1 MTESQWML
9 FSVIIMTVL
18 AVYSIGSQEV
28 YATGTDELMVKMIQ
42 VDSKISSL
50 ENSDSNFSALTIGK
64 ASFEMNQIKKTL
76 LEINE
81 INDRNNDKVNK
92 IYDYL
97 KTNYST
103 LFEKYQKDV
112 KEYQKENGLTMQ
124 EKQLVSELLQ
134 NKITFEINETKENFE
149 KTEQELIKITIK
161 DTKAKEDYQKLVNI
175 IGTKLA
181 NEANGGITEKISH
194 KIAIKEITSSK
205 TWDLAIPAI
214 DRIINQSNNDDVK
227 EKLVEI
233 KQDIKKLLDKKEKQ
247 TNQNQIL
254 ALKSSEGVRGI
265 NLIEFNSYVLEN
277 PFILDQI
284 FETELIE
291 SLTNSEK
298 IISEF
303 EEKLERDLVLKIE
316 ESNTLQIIE
325 SIIETELTEV
335 LDDVNEISDD
345 EDNKIDEVREKQ
357 RKDASEKKGDNRSD
371 KAKEILKNKENN
383 KGAENSNG
391 NGNSNGNKA

>member
-1 MTESQWML
+1 MTETRWML
-9 FSVIIMTVL
+9 VSVIIMTVL
-18 AVYSIGSQEV
+18 AVYSIGNQEV

-50 ENSDSNFSALTIGK
+50 ENSDSNFNESSISN
-64 ASFEMNQIKKTL
+64 ASFKMNQIEKSL

-81 INDRNNDKVNK
+81 VNNGNNDKVNK

-97 KTNYST
+97 KTNYNT

-112 KEYQKENGLTMQ
+112 KEYQKENGLTIQ
-124 EKQLVSELLQ
+124 EKKLVRELLQ

-149 KTEQELIKITIK
+149 KTQQELIKITIK

-181 NEANGGITEKISH
+181 NEANGGHVPKISH
-194 KIAIKEITSSK
+194 KIAIKEIASSK

-214 DRIINQSNNDDVK
+214 DRIINQSNNDEMK
-227 EKLVEI
+227 EKLMEI
-233 KQDIKKLLDKKEKQ
+233 KHKIKGLLDKMEKQ

-254 ALKSSEGVRGI
+254 SLKSSEKVGGI
-265 NLIEFNSYVLEN
+265 NLIEFNPYVLEN

-284 FETELIE
+284 FETEIIE
-291 SLTNSEK
+291 SLT
-298 IISEF
+298 
-303 EEKLERDLVLKIE
+303 
-316 ESNTLQIIE
+316 NTLQIIE
-325 SIIETELTEV
+325 PIIETELTEM
-335 LDDVNEISDD
+335 LDEVSEISDN
-345 EDNKIDEVREKQ
+345 EDNEIEQVREKQ

-371 KAKEILKNKENN
+371 KAKEVLKNKENN
-383 KGAENSNG
+383 KGAENG
-391 NGNSNGNKA
+391 KGNKA

>member
-1 MTESQWML
+1 ML
-9 FSVIIMTVL
+9 VSVIIMTVL
-18 AVYSIGSQEV
+18 AVYSIDNQEV

-50 ENSDSNFSALTIGK
+50 ENSDSSFSALTIGK
-64 ASFEMNQIKKTL
+64 ASFEMNQIKKSM

-124 EKQLVSELLQ
+124 EKKLVRDLLQ

-149 KTEQELIKITIK
+149 KTQQELIKITIK

-175 IGTKLA
+175 IGIKLA
-181 NEANGGITEKISH
+181 NEANGGDVPKISH
-194 KIAIKEITSSK
+194 KIAIKEIASSK

-214 DRIINQSNNDDVK
+214 DRIINQSNNDEMK

-233 KQDIKKLLDKKEKQ
+233 KHKIKGLLDKKEKQ
-247 TNQNQIL
+247 TNPQTQP
-254 ALKSSEGVRGI
+254 R
-265 NLIEFNSYVLEN
+265 
-277 PFILDQI
+277 
-284 FETELIE
+284 
-291 SLTNSEK
+291 
-298 IISEF
+298 
-303 EEKLERDLVLKIE
+303 
-316 ESNTLQIIE
+316 
-325 SIIETELTEV
+325 
-335 LDDVNEISDD
+335 
-345 EDNKIDEVREKQ
+345 
-357 RKDASEKKGDNRSD
+357 
-371 KAKEILKNKENN
+371 
-383 KGAENSNG
+383 
-391 NGNSNGNKA
+391 